1 MSMEMKL
8 LLNCLLVISLFS
20 CSLNPVIDELNTQG
34 ECLRE
39 ELVVEP
45 VPRWECVE
53 YAVLEK
59 GLPNIQ
65 ETANQDLLS
74 LPIPKNPIVVAVYPN
89 SFTDQTGQRKSNSEF
104 ALFSTAI
111 TQQPNA
117 LLIRALKHA
126 GDGKFFRVVERVGL
140 DNLTKERQLIRSA
153 REQTAN
159 EEEKKKALRP
169 LLFAGILI
177 EGAVISYEANL
188 ESGGIGARYLGIGN
202 SIQYRED
209 NITVSLRMVSVATG
223 EVLLEVLSQK
233 TIFSYGKSEDVF
245 RFIEANTELVEVE
258 LGNARNESSTIALMK
273 AIEGG
278 VLEIVETGYEK
289 GFWVLQNKNEGVELN
304 DEE

>member
-1 MSMEMKL
+1 MEQLPKSSYLLVL
-8 LLNCLLVISLFS
+8 LLSS
-20 CSLNPVIDELNTQG
+20 CSIFDQ
-34 ECLRE
+34 
-39 ELVVEP
+39 
-45 VPRWECVE
+45 
-53 YAVLEK
+53 LEDTHAQRFSYK
-59 GLPNIQ
+59 DVATIH
-65 ETANQDLLS
+65 DLQSVDLKNA
-74 LPIPKNPIVVAVYPN
+74 PIPKVSPVVAVYPL

-153 REQTAN
+153 REQTAT

-188 ESGGIGARYLGIGN
+188 ESGGIGARYLGIGK
-202 SIQYRED
+202 SVMYRED
-209 NITVSLRMVSVATG
+209 NITVSMRMVSVATG

-233 TIFSYGKSEDVF
+233 TIFSYGRSEDVF
-245 RFIEANTELVEVE
+245 RFVEAESELVEVE

-278 VLEIVETGYEK
+278 VLEIINTGYDK
-289 GFWVLQNKNEGVELN
+289 GFWILQSNNQGVELN
-304 DEE
+304 DEIKINKPDCDADCVDNIRG

>member
-1 MSMEMKL
+1 MEQSQLSLYLSVL
-8 LLNCLLVISLFS
+8 LLSS
-20 CSLNPVIDELNTQG
+20 CSLFYQLDDTYEQ
-34 ECLRE
+34 RFADKD
-39 ELVVEP
+39 VVT
-45 VPRWECVE
+45 
-53 YAVLEK
+53 
-59 GLPNIQ
+59 I
-65 ETANQDLLS
+65 QDLQSVDLKNVP
-74 LPIPKNPIVVAVYPN
+74 LPQVSPVVAVYPTA
-89 SFTDQTGQRKSNSEF
+89 FTDQTGQRKSNSEF

-153 REQTAN
+153 REQSAN

-188 ESGGIGARYLGIGN
+188 ESGGTGARYLGIGN

-245 RFIEANTELVEVE
+245 RFVEANTELVEIE
-258 LGNARNESSTIALMK
+258 LGNASNESSTIALMK

-278 VLEIVETGYEK
+278 VLEIIETGYEK
-289 GFWVLQNKNEGVELN
+289 SFWILQNNNQGVELD
-304 DEE
+304 DEIKIDKPDCDADCVDDIRG

>member
-1 MSMEMKL
+1 MEQSQLSLYLSVL
-8 LLNCLLVISLFS
+8 LLSS
-20 CSLNPVIDELNTQG
+20 CSLFYQLDDTYEQ
-34 ECLRE
+34 RFADKD
-39 ELVVEP
+39 VVT
-45 VPRWECVE
+45 
-53 YAVLEK
+53 
-59 GLPNIQ
+59 I
-65 ETANQDLLS
+65 QDLQSVDLKNVP
-74 LPIPKNPIVVAVYPN
+74 LPQVSPVVAVYPTA
-89 SFTDQTGQRKSNSEF
+89 FTDQTGQRKSNSEF

-153 REQTAN
+153 REQSAN

-188 ESGGIGARYLGIGN
+188 ESGGTGARYLGIGN

-245 RFIEANTELVEVE
+245 RFVEANTELVEIE
-258 LGNARNESSTIALMK
+258 LGNASNESSTIALMK

-278 VLEIVETGYEK
+278 VLEIIETGYEK
-289 GFWVLQNKNEGVELN
+289 SFWILQNNNQGVELN
-304 DEE
+304 DEIKIDKPDCDADCVDDIRG

>member
-1 MSMEMKL
+1 MAQLLQLRYLSVL
-8 LLNCLLVISLFS
+8 LLSS
-20 CSLNPVIDELNTQG
+20 CSIFNQLEDTYEQRLNLNDVVSIQDLQSDELMN
-34 ECLRE
+34 
-39 ELVVEP
+39 VS
-45 VPRWECVE
+45 
-53 YAVLEK
+53 
-59 GLPNIQ
+59 I
-65 ETANQDLLS
+65 
-74 LPIPKNPIVVAVYPN
+74 PITSPVVAVYPT

-153 REQTAN
+153 REQFAKTD
-159 EEEKKKALRP
+159 EEKNKKLAP

-188 ESGGIGARYLGIGN
+188 ESGGAGARYLGIGT
-202 SIQYRED
+202 SVQYRED
-209 NITVSLRMVSVATG
+209 NVTVSLRMVSVATG

-245 RFIEANTELVEVE
+245 RFIEAGTELIELE

-278 VLEIVETGYEK
+278 VLEIIKLGYEK
-289 GFWVLQNKNEGVELN
+289 KYWVLQLQNKGIE
-304 DEE
+304 

>member
-1 MSMEMKL
+1 MAQLPKSLFLLVL
-8 LLNCLLVISLFS
+8 LLSS
-20 CSLNPVIDELNTQG
+20 CSITHQLEDTYEQ
-34 ECLRE
+34 RFSQYD
-39 ELVVEP
+39 VVS
-45 VPRWECVE
+45 
-53 YAVLEK
+53 
-59 GLPNIQ
+59 I
-65 ETANQDLLS
+65 QDLQSATLKNV
-74 LPIPKNPIVVAVYPN
+74 PIPQVSPVVAVYPTA
-89 SFTDQTGQRKSNSEF
+89 FTDQTGQRKSNSEF

-188 ESGGIGARYLGIGN
+188 ESGGVGARYLGIGN

-233 TIFSYGKSEDVF
+233 TIFSYGKSEDIF
-245 RFIEANTELVEVE
+245 RFIEAGTELVEVE
-258 LGNARNESSTIALMK
+258 MGNARNESSTIALMK

-278 VLEIVETGYEK
+278 ILEIVETGYEK
-289 GFWVLQNKNEGVELN
+289 GFWVLQNKNKGVELN
-304 DEE
+304 DEQIKIDKPDCDDECVDDIRG

>member
-1 MSMEMKL
+1 MAQLPKSSYLLVL
-8 LLNCLLVISLFS
+8 LLSS
-20 CSLNPVIDELNTQG
+20 CSTFDQFEDTYEQRFSKDVARI
-34 ECLRE
+34 
-39 ELVVEP
+39 
-45 VPRWECVE
+45 
-53 YAVLEK
+53 
-59 GLPNIQ
+59 
-65 ETANQDLLS
+65 QDLQSAELKDVA
-74 LPIPKNPIVVAVYPN
+74 IPQVSPVVAVYPM

-153 REQTAN
+153 REQTAT
-159 EEEKKKALRP
+159 EDEKNKTLRP

-188 ESGGIGARYLGIGN
+188 ESGGMGARYLGIGK
-202 SIQYRED
+202 SVMYRED
-209 NITVSLRMVSVATG
+209 NITISMRMVSVATG

-233 TIFSYGKSEDVF
+233 TIFSYGRSEDVF
-245 RFIEANTELVEVE
+245 RFIEAGSELVEVE

-278 VLEIVETGYEK
+278 VLEIINTGYDK
-289 GFWVLQNKNEGVELN
+289 GFWILQNNNQGVELN
-304 DEE
+304 DEIKINKPDCDADCVDNIRG

>member
-1 MSMEMKL
+1 MAQLPKSLFLLVL
-8 LLNCLLVISLFS
+8 LLSS
-20 CSLNPVIDELNTQG
+20 CSTLDQIEDTYEQRFSKDVAKIQDIQSQELKN
-34 ECLRE
+34 
-39 ELVVEP
+39 V
-45 VPRWECVE
+45 
-53 YAVLEK
+53 
-59 GLPNIQ
+59 
-65 ETANQDLLS
+65 
-74 LPIPKNPIVVAVYPN
+74 PIPQVSPVVAVYPM

-153 REQTAN
+153 REQSAN

-177 EGAVISYEANL
+177 EGAVLSYEANL
-188 ESGGIGARYLGIGN
+188 ESGGSGARYLGIGA
-202 SIQYRED
+202 SVQYRED
-209 NITVSLRMVSVATG
+209 NITISMRMVSVATG

-233 TIFSYGKSEDVF
+233 TIFSYGRSEDVF
-245 RFIEANTELVEVE
+245 RFVEANTELVEVE
-258 LGNARNESSTIALMK
+258 FGNARNESSTIALMK

-278 VLEIVETGYEK
+278 VLEIIETGYEK
-289 GFWVLQNKNEGVELN
+289 GFWVLQNNNEGVELN

>member
-1 MSMEMKL
+1 MAQLLKLQYLSVL
-8 LLNCLLVISLFS
+8 LLSS
-20 CSLNPVIDELNTQG
+20 CSIFDQFEDTYEQ
-34 ECLRE
+34 RFK
-39 ELVVEP
+39 
-45 VPRWECVE
+45 
-53 YAVLEK
+53 AH
-59 GLPNIQ
+59 NIV
-65 ETANQDLLS
+65 TIQDLQSPVLRNVEV
-74 LPIPKNPIVVAVYPN
+74 PKVSPVVAVYPAA
-89 SFTDQTGQRKSNSEF
+89 FTDQTGQRKSNSEF

-126 GDGKFFRVVERVGL
+126 GNGNFFRVVERVGL

-153 REQTAN
+153 REQFATD
-159 EEEKKKALRP
+159 EEKKKQLAP

-188 ESGGIGARYLGIGN
+188 ESGGAGARYLGIGN
-202 SIQYRED
+202 SVQYRED

-233 TIFSYGKSEDVF
+233 TIFSYGKSNDAF
-245 RFIEANTELVEVE
+245 RFIEAGTELVEIE

-278 VLEIVETGYEK
+278 VLEIINQGYEK
-289 GFWVLQNKNEGVELN
+289 KYWLYNSTTKE
-304 DEE
+304 

>member
-1 MSMEMKL
+1 MEQLQKLQYLLVL
-8 LLNCLLVISLFS
+8 LLSS
-20 CSLNPVIDELNTQG
+20 CSIFDQFEDTYEQRFSAEN
-34 ECLRE
+34 
-39 ELVVEP
+39 VV
-45 VPRWECVE
+45 
-53 YAVLEK
+53 
-59 GLPNIQ
+59 NIQ
-65 ETANQDLLS
+65 DLQSVELKQA
-74 LPIPKNPIVVAVYPN
+74 PIPKVSPVVAVYPTAY
-89 SFTDQTGQRKSNSEF
+89 TDQTGQRKSNSEF

-153 REQTAN
+153 REQTAS
-159 EEEKKKALRP
+159 EDEKKKALRP

-202 SIQYRED
+202 SVQYRED
-209 NITVSLRMVSVATG
+209 NITVSMRMVSVATG
-223 EVLLEVLSQK
+223 EVLLEVLSRK

-245 RFIEANTELVEVE
+245 RFIEAGTELVEIE

-278 VLEIVETGYEK
+278 VLEIINQGYK
-289 GFWVLQNKNEGVELN
+289 KSFWILQNDNEGVELN
-304 DEE
+304 DEDIDEPSCDAECIDNIRC

>member
-1 MSMEMKL
+1 MAQLQKSQFLLVL
-8 LLNCLLVISLFS
+8 LLSNCSTLDQIEDTYEHRFKKH
-20 CSLNPVIDELNTQG
+20 D
-34 ECLRE
+34 
-39 ELVVEP
+39 VVS
-45 VPRWECVE
+45 
-53 YAVLEK
+53 
-59 GLPNIQ
+59 I
-65 ETANQDLLS
+65 QDLQSSALRNVEVPVVS
-74 LPIPKNPIVVAVYPN
+74 PVVAVYPTA
-89 SFTDQTGQRKSNSEF
+89 FTDQTGQRKSNSEF

-126 GDGKFFRVVERVGL
+126 GNGNFFRVVERVGL

-153 REQTAN
+153 REKFATD
-159 EEEKKKALRP
+159 EEKKKQLAP

-188 ESGGIGARYLGIGN
+188 ESGGAGARYLGIGN

-233 TIFSYGKSEDVF
+233 TIFSYGKSNDAF
-245 RFIEANTELVEVE
+245 RFIEAGTELVEIE

-278 VLEIVETGYEK
+278 VLEIINQGYEK
-289 GFWVLQNKNEGVELN
+289 KYWLYNLETKG
-304 DEE
+304 

>member
-1 MSMEMKL
+1 MEQLLKLQFLLVL
-8 LLNCLLVISLFS
+8 LLSS
-20 CSLNPVIDELNTQG
+20 CSTLDQIEDTYEHRFQKHN
-34 ECLRE
+34 
-39 ELVVEP
+39 VV
-45 VPRWECVE
+45 
-53 YAVLEK
+53 
-59 GLPNIQ
+59 NIQ
-65 ETANQDLLS
+65 DLQS
-74 LPIPKNPIVVAVYPN
+74 LALRSVEIPKVSPVVAVYPTA
-89 SFTDQTGQRKSNSEF
+89 FTDQTGQRKSNSEF

-153 REQTAN
+153 REQTAT
-159 EEEKKKALRP
+159 EEDKKKALRP

-188 ESGGIGARYLGIGN
+188 ESGGVGARYLGIGN
-202 SIQYRED
+202 SVQYRED

-245 RFIEANTELVEVE
+245 RFIEANTELVEIE

-278 VLEIVETGYEK
+278 VLEMVNLGYEK
-289 GFWVLQNKNEGVELN
+289 GFWILQNKNVGVELSN
-304 DEE
+304 EE

>member
-1 MSMEMKL
+1 MAQLQKLQFLSVL
-8 LLNCLLVISLFS
+8 LLSS
-20 CSLNPVIDELNTQG
+20 CSIFDQFENTYEQ
-34 ECLRE
+34 RFKAHN
-39 ELVVEP
+39 VVT
-45 VPRWECVE
+45 
-53 YAVLEK
+53 
-59 GLPNIQ
+59 I
-65 ETANQDLLS
+65 QDLQSPVLRDVEV
-74 LPIPKNPIVVAVYPN
+74 PKVSPVVAVYPTA
-89 SFTDQTGQRKSNSEF
+89 FTDQTGQRKSNSEF

-153 REQTAN
+153 REQLAS
-159 EEEKKKALRP
+159 EEEKKKQLAP

-202 SIQYRED
+202 SVQYRED

-233 TIFSYGKSEDVF
+233 TIFSYGKSNDAF
-245 RFIEANTELVEVE
+245 RFIEAGTELVEIE

-278 VLEIVETGYEK
+278 VLEIINQGYEK
-289 GFWVLQNKNEGVELN
+289 KYWLYNSETKR
-304 DEE
+304 

>member
-1 MSMEMKL
+1 MAQLPQLRYLSVL
-8 LLNCLLVISLFS
+8 LLFS
-20 CSLNPVIDELNTQG
+20 CSIVDQFDDTYEQRLNLGD
-34 ECLRE
+34 
-39 ELVVEP
+39 
-45 VPRWECVE
+45 
-53 YAVLEK
+53 AVS
-59 GLPNIQ
+59 I
-65 ETANQDLLS
+65 QDLQSKELRD
-74 LPIPKNPIVVAVYPN
+74 LNIPTVSPVVAVYPT

-153 REQTAN
+153 REQFASD
-159 EEEKKKALRP
+159 EEKKKQLSP

-188 ESGGIGARYLGIGN
+188 ESGGVGARYLGIGA
-202 SIQYRED
+202 SVQYRED
-209 NITVSLRMVSVATG
+209 NVTVSLRMVSVATG

-245 RFIEANTELVEVE
+245 RFIDNNTDLVEIE
-258 LGNARNESSTIALMK
+258 LGNARNQSSTIALMK

-278 VLEIVETGYEK
+278 VLEIIKQGDKKKY
-289 GFWVLQNKNEGVELN
+289 WVYNKENLE
-304 DEE
+304 

>member
-1 MSMEMKL
+1 MVL
-8 LLNCLLVISLFS
+8 LLSS
-20 CSLNPVIDELNTQG
+20 CSTFDQFEDTYEQRFSKDVARI
-34 ECLRE
+34 
-39 ELVVEP
+39 
-45 VPRWECVE
+45 
-53 YAVLEK
+53 
-59 GLPNIQ
+59 
-65 ETANQDLLS
+65 QDLQSVELKNVA
-74 LPIPKNPIVVAVYPN
+74 IPEVSPVVAVYPT

-153 REQTAN
+153 REQTAT

-188 ESGGIGARYLGIGN
+188 ESGGMGARYLGIGK
-202 SIQYRED
+202 SVMYRED
-209 NITVSLRMVSVATG
+209 NITVSMRMVSVATG

-233 TIFSYGKSEDVF
+233 TIFSYGRSEDVF
-245 RFIEANTELVEVE
+245 RFVEAESELVEVE

-278 VLEIVETGYEK
+278 VLEIINTGYDK
-289 GFWVLQNKNEGVELN
+289 GFWVLQNNNQGVELN
-304 DEE
+304 DEIKINKPNCDADCIDNIRG

>member
-1 MSMEMKL
+1 MEQLPKSSYLLVL
-8 LLNCLLVISLFS
+8 LLSS
-20 CSLNPVIDELNTQG
+20 CSIFDQFEDTYAQRFSTHDVVTIQNLQSVELKN
-34 ECLRE
+34 
-39 ELVVEP
+39 VE
-45 VPRWECVE
+45 
-53 YAVLEK
+53 
-59 GLPNIQ
+59 IQ
-65 ETANQDLLS
+65 KVS
-74 LPIPKNPIVVAVYPN
+74 PVVAVYPTA
-89 SFTDQTGQRKSNSEF
+89 FTDQTGQRKSNSEF

-126 GDGKFFRVVERVGL
+126 GNGKFFRVVERVGL

-153 REQTAN
+153 REQFAE
-159 EEEKKKALRP
+159 EEEKKKQLAP

-188 ESGGIGARYLGIGN
+188 ESGGVGARYLGIGN
-202 SIQYRED
+202 SVQYRED

-245 RFIEANTELVEVE
+245 RFIEAGTELVEIE

-278 VLEIVETGYEK
+278 VLEIVKEGYERGYWNRQELTK
-289 GFWVLQNKNEGVELN
+289 EVE
-304 DEE
+304 